1 MATKQYLDYE
11 GLQRFFEK
19 LEERYAP
26 IQALQFRGTV
36 ATISA
41 LPTVA
46 DEKPGYVYNI
56 TTGGTTTADFVDAE
70 QGKVLQDGENVVVV
84 NVGTDED
91 PELRYDVLGGLF
103 NIEDRLQW
111 GFTMPASP
119 VDNQIFL
126 YMGETS
132 YVYSVATVDPD
143 ANPSELG
150 LYEYDSA
157 TETYSLTA
165 DTAVESGK
173 DYYTRAEDKVK
184 GVIYK
189 YNASGTEWVPQSSG
203 DQFTRIT
210 EAQID
215 ALFD

>member
-11 GLQRFFEK
+11 GLRELVLKINEK
-19 LEERYAP
+19 FAP
-26 IQALQFRGTV
+26 IQAIQYKGSVATV
-36 ATISA
+36 AT
-41 LPTVA
+41 LPVVSTVA
-46 DEKPGYVYNI
+46 VGSMYNI
-56 TTGGTTTADFVDAE
+56 EAAGTTTADFTEGAGLDLVA
-70 QGKVLQDGENVVVV
+70 GTNVIAV
-84 NVGTDED
+84 NVGTESD
-91 PELRYDVLGGLF
+91 PEMKWDVTAGVF
-103 NIEDRLQW
+103 EIDDRLQF
-111 GFTMPASP
+111 GFEMPASP
-119 VDNQIFL
+119 EDNQIFL

-132 YVYSVATVDPD
+132 YTYSIATVDPD
-143 ANPSELG
+143 ANPAELG

-157 TETYSLTA
+157 TEVYSLTT
-165 DTAVESGK
+165 DTAVEPGK